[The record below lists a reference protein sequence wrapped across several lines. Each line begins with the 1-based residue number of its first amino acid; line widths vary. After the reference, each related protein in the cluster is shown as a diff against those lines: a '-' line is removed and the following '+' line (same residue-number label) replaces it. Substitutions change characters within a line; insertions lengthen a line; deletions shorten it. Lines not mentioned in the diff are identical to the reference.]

1 MEELSLTGLLT
12 TVSCNGVSMVAK
24 SFVDRGLPEQQQT
37 AGELQVRNALLNS
50 AQRLEHYPGRQW
62 DRSRETQ
69 ERTVPPNWQKQCLVL
84 PFDKK
89 PDDAHKS
96 VSYTLLHF

>member
-1 MEELSLTGLLT
+1 
-12 TVSCNGVSMVAK
+12 MVAK

-84 PFDKK
+84 PLFSLPFDKK